1 MKTRSIDLS
10 AAPESLWWAK
20 EPFAF
25 RIRKEYQKRMMIGF
39 AVGVAFLLL
48 TLAYYFIMQAI
59 SGDEDLPKM
68 VTVKITPEAI
78 PPPPPIE
85 ETTGDAGEGEGGGG
99 GDEGGSGG
107 DMSDAGSRQGVAS
120 AVAAGVQAGIAEAL
134 SSVVFGEGGGIPTA
148 TQGALGSGEGILSNI
163 GAGGGL
169 KGLSGSGLGTGG
181 AGFGSGGEV
190 GFGGAGG
197 GIGGGKGI
205 GLGGKGTG
213 LGGGGR
219 KGIGVGS
226 RMGSLTVRANM
237 RNMKIGGSSG
247 RTADEISRVVNSNSA
262 AILDCY
268 SQAKATNASLSGG
281 MVVVSLVIRPDGGVA
296 TTRVVNST
304 LKDPRLEQCIQTKMR
319 RFRFSAVSVQ
329 EMQKVD
335 IPYDFSDQ

>member
-10 AAPESLWWAK
+10 AGPESLWWAK

-25 RIRKEYQKRMMIGF
+25 RIRKEYQKRMTVGLAI
-39 AVGVAFLLL
+39 GVAILLL
-48 TLAYYFIMQAI
+48 TLAYYFVMQAI
-59 SGDEDLPKM
+59 SGEDELPK
-68 VTVKITPEAI
+68 TVAVRITPEAI
-78 PPPPPIE
+78 PPPPPVE
-85 ETTGDAGEGEGGGG
+85 EATGETGEGEGGGG
-99 GDEGGSGG
+99 EGSG
-107 DMSDAGSRQGVAS
+107 DMSQTGNREGVAS

-134 SSVVFGEGGGIPTA
+134 SSGVFGEGGGIPTA
-148 TQGALGSGEGILSNI
+148 TEGALGSGEGILSNI

-169 KGLSGSGLGTGG
+169 RGLSGSGLGTGG

-190 GFGGAGG
+190 GFGGTGG

-237 RNMKIGGSSG
+237 RNMKIGGGSG

-262 AILDCY
+262 AVLDCY

-281 MVVVSLVIRPDGGVA
+281 MVVVSLIIRPDGGVA

-304 LKDPRLEQCIQTKMR
+304 LKDSRLEQCIQTKMR